1 MRKMEEIIQY
11 LVEQRL
17 TGYDKELM
25 KAEDSRTGEEIEAN
39 QEWRKF
45 LEELDPRIRKKI
57 SEQYDRFL
65 KLKDRELEDVY
76 RFGVRDGILLMKNI
90 RDVKLCDRREQK

>member
-17 TGYDKELM
+17 AGYDMKLM

-39 QEWRKF
+39 REWREF
-45 LEELDPRIRKKI
+45 LEELDPKIRKKVLK
-57 SEQYDRFL
+57 QYDRFL
-65 KLKDRELEDVY
+65 ELKDRELEDVY

-90 RDVKLCDRREQK
+90 RNVKLCDRRDGR